1 MSEPTRAEGAIE
13 RLETELFRALE
24 RYFEVRRREVE
35 ESIERAGTE
44 FKNFEEARRQLVE
57 AEQELEQIRQRTAE
71 LKGEAVNAIMGTSEA
86 SELEEGVSEL
96 EPELGELAEAE
107 QSVLGRKK
115 DAEERLRRLTGQDIG
130 EHLAEASSG
139 VAAIALAK
147 AEEIDALKD
156 RVDQRFAEGE
166 NLRPPARNL
175 ESLLYSPYC
184 LERLSEKGR
193 KGLQRSPTDHPR
205 AHFLLRIYRPNSR
218 SERCSYPFSDSF

>member
-1 MSEPTRAEGAIE
+1 
-13 RLETELFRALE
+13 
-24 RYFEVRRREVE
+24 
-35 ESIERAGTE
+35 
-44 FKNFEEARRQLVE
+44 VE

-71 LKGEAVNAIMGTSEA
+71 LKGEAVDAIVGTSEA

-107 QSVLGRKK
+107 QSALGRKK

-156 RVDQRFAEGE
+156 RVDQRFAEGRTSV
-166 NLRPPARNL
+166 LRLA
-175 ESLLYSPYC
+175 
-184 LERLSEKGR
+184 
-193 KGLQRSPTDHPR
+193 
-205 AHFLLRIYRPNSR
+205 I
-218 SERCSYPFSDSF
+218 